1 MWVEQGSEFNKRSRK
16 SYLKNNDIVHC
27 SQYNKMKSKDIN
39 RATCVKYASG
49 VNKKKTKFK
58 PGDYLRMSK
67 YRNIFAEG
75 NVPNW
80 NEKQESRSICIKQ
93 DVKNTV
99 PQMSY

>member
-16 SYLKNNDIVHC
+16 GYLKDNDIVPC

-39 RATCVKYASG
+39 RATCVKYAPG

-58 PGDYLRMSK
+58 
-67 YRNIFAEG
+67 
-75 NVPNW
+75 PNW